1 MPFRFVHYIPA
12 LGFLGVLG
20 GLGGS
25 ILYWSYRRVSA
36 SIGG

>member
-1 MPFRFVHYIPA
+1 
-12 LGFLGVLG
+12 LGFLG

-25 ILYWSYRRVSA
+25 IVIDFIFLRILGGKSFGSNRRSSA